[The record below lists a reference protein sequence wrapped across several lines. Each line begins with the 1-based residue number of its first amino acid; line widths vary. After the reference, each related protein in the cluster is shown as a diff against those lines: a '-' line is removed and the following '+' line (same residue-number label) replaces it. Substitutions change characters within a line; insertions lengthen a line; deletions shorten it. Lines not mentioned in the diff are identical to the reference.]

1 MSEFE
6 FNIDNTQIGFRLQS
20 LEILNWGTFH
30 DKIWKIEPNGNN
42 SLLTGDVGSGKSTI
56 VDALTCLVVPHH
68 KITFNKAAGA
78 ESKERTLP
86 SYIKGE
92 YKNTKNDDGESREK
106 AVTLRYKS
114 PEDATFSVI
123 VANFTNKGYQSSI
136 SLAQVFWIENEK
148 AQKLLIIREK
158 LPFSIKE
165 HFTNIEDVKD
175 LRKRL
180 KELPNV
186 ELFDDNFSK
195 YSQRFRQL
203 FGMNSEKA
211 IDLFYQTVSMK
222 SVSSLTSFVR
232 EQMLERTEIKNQ
244 IEDLKKRFDD
254 LNKAYAAVQ
263 QARKQKDI
271 LSPLVNLSEKF
282 RNFQDSITE
291 IDNLLQAFP
300 SFFAYK
306 KQTLL
311 ENEIRT
317 CELRLRQLEGQLE
330 SLDSELNSKR
340 DTVTDLKQNIRENGG
355 SRLEQIANELR
366 QKEQLRDKKKAVH
379 KEYID
384 LTSIC
389 DLENSNSGVSFF
401 RNLKNAEKKLG
412 ELQQRHNE
420 ILEEHGSLIGSKSN
434 ITEEIESDN
443 KELES
448 LKNREN
454 QIPLEFLIL
463 RRSLANDLNIPE
475 NEIPF
480 AGELMKVADREKD
493 WEGALERLLRGFG
506 ISMLVP
512 EMHYRVVSQYVNSRT
527 LRDRNKGLKLDYFS
541 VPHNFSLNNQS
552 KDVEDDSVVNKIQV
566 KPNTI
571 FEDWL
576 QNELET
582 HFNLRCVSLEEFQRQ
597 KRDVITKEGQFK
609 RGKKHTKDDRRDLWD
624 RKNFVLGWTNQDK
637 ILALE
642 KHLNALR
649 IKKSEIDEKIIALS
663 NELKKNTDLQGKL
676 NQILSYKN
684 WFDLN
689 WQDEVTA
696 INKLEKERDDL
707 QNSSDILKI
716 MNKRLEE
723 VVREIKELDAARSKA
738 DQEKGNL
745 DGKLNDHYAEIIECD
760 NTADLLSRDEK
771 EKFFPL
777 LENEAADIELTIKN
791 VIKVRDELHKQKTFK
806 RKEIS
811 DKQNGI
817 RDKIIRQM
825 KEYNDQFPADTLDL
839 SPEVESLSEYL
850 WKFEKVMNEG
860 LPAHEATLKTM
871 LNKNTIDDIVAFDN
885 KLDIHEKSIKEKIK
899 NINEHL
905 KAIEYNKGSYIE
917 LTADR
922 NRDLEIKKFRED
934 LKACYSNILDT
945 NDAYT
950 EDRFNDVQ
958 KILNRFRA
966 NDSKDVEWTNKV
978 TDVRNW
984 FDFNA
989 IERYQVDNS
998 EKEFYAGSSGKSGGQ
1013 KEKLAYTI
1021 IASALAYQFGLTYG
1035 EPRSRSFRFAVI
1047 DEAFGKGSDSSA
1059 EYGLELFKKL
1069 NLQLLIVTPL
1079 QKIHIIENY
1088 IKSVHYVS
1096 NTEGNNSEIQ
1106 NLTVEEYKAEKHLHN
1121 LSIKGVQISEV
1132 LNDNA

>member
-1 MSEFE
+1 MSELE
-6 FNIDNTQIGFRLQS
+6 FNIDNTQIGFRLQT

-30 DKIWKIEPNGNN
+30 NQIWKIEPDGDN
-42 SLLTGDVGSGKSTI
+42 SLLTGDVGSGKSTL
-56 VDALTCLVVPHH
+56 VDALTCLIVPHH

-78 ESKERTLP
+78 ESKERTLL
-86 SYIKGE
+86 SYIRGE
-92 YKNTKNDDGESREK
+92 YKNTKNEDGDSRER
-106 AVTLRYKS
+106 AVTLRYS
-114 PEDATFSVI
+114 NPEDATFSVI
-123 VANFTNKGYQSSI
+123 IANFINKGYQSNVA
-136 SLAQVFWIENEK
+136 LAQVFWIENDK

-158 LPFSIKE
+158 NSLSIKE
-165 HFTNIEDVKD
+165 HFTNIEDVKS

-180 KELPNV
+180 KELSHV

-203 FGMNSEKA
+203 FGMNSDKA

-232 EQMLERTEIKNQ
+232 EQMLERTEIKAQ
-244 IEDLKKRFDD
+244 IDDLKKRFDD

-271 LSPLVNLSEKF
+271 LSPLIKLSESF
-282 RNFQDSITE
+282 REFQESISN
-291 IDNLLQAFP
+291 IDNLLQSLP
-300 SFFAYK
+300 SFFSYK
-306 KQTLL
+306 KQSIL
-311 ENEIRT
+311 ESEIRS
-317 CELRLRQLEGQLE
+317 CERRLQQLEGQL
-330 SLDSELNSKR
+330 SSIDLQLNEKR
-340 DTVTDLKQNIRENGG
+340 DTITDLKQNIRENGG

-366 QKEQLRDKKKAVH
+366 TKSELRDKKKKLH
-379 KEYID
+379 KDYTD
-384 LTSIC
+384 LATISG
-389 DLENSNSGVSFF
+389 LELSNSETSFF
-401 RNLKNAEKKLG
+401 RNMKNAEQTIKN
-412 ELQQRHNE
+412 LQQRHDE
-420 ILEEHGSLIGSKSN
+420 ILGEHGSLIGKKSR
-434 ITEEIESDN
+434 ITDEIESDS

-448 LKNREN
+448 LKCREN
-454 QIPLEFLIL
+454 QIPLEFLSL
-463 RRSLANDLNIPE
+463 RRTLANDLDILE
-475 NEIPF
+475 DEIPF
-480 AGELMKVADREKD
+480 AGELMKVADNEKE
-493 WEGALERLLRGFG
+493 WEGALEKLLRGFG

-512 EMHYRVVSQYVNSRT
+512 EKHYKIVSQYVNAKT
-527 LRDRNKGLKLDYFS
+527 LRDRNKGLKLDYFP
-541 VPHNFSLNNQS
+541 VPHNFNYRNPNI
-552 KDVEDDSVVNKIQV
+552 DIDEDSAVNKIEI
-566 KPNTI
+566 KPNTN

-576 QNELET
+576 QNELEV

-597 KRDVITKEGQFK
+597 KRDVMTKEGQMK

-624 RKNFVLGWTNQDK
+624 RKNFVLGWTNHDK
-637 ILALE
+637 ILALQ
-642 KHLNALR
+642 KHLNELR
-649 IKKSEIDEKIIALS
+649 NNKDEIQEEIDSLS
-663 NELKKNTDLQGKL
+663 TELKKNTELQGKL
-676 NQILSYKN
+676 GQLLTYKN

-689 WQDEVTA
+689 WQDEATS
-696 INKLEKERDDL
+696 INQLEKERDDL
-707 QNSSDILKI
+707 QNSNNILKTLNNRLDEV
-716 MNKRLEE
+716 NKE
-723 VVREIKELDAARSKA
+723 VKELETARSKA

-745 DGKLNDHYAEIIECD
+745 EGKLNDHYADVIDCD
-760 NTADLLSRDEK
+760 NMVDLLSHDER
-771 EKFFPL
+771 EKYFPV
-777 LENEAADIELTIKN
+777 LENDLDGIELTIKN
-791 VIKVRDELHKQKTFK
+791 IIKVRDELHKQKAHQ
-806 RKEIS
+806 RKEAS
-811 DKQNGI
+811 DKQNGV

-825 KEYNDQFPADTLDL
+825 KEYNDQFPSDTMDVT
-839 SPEVESLSEYL
+839 PEIESLSEYL
-850 WKFEKVMNEG
+850 WKFEKIMNEG
-860 LPAHEATLKTM
+860 LPTHEATLKTM

-905 KAIEYNKGSYIE
+905 KAIEFNKGTYIE
-917 LTADR
+917 LIADR
-922 NRDLEIKKFRED
+922 NKDIEIKRFRDD

-958 KILNRFRA
+958 KILNRFRG

-989 IERYQVDNS
+989 MERYIVDNS

-1106 NLTVEEYKAEKHLHN
+1106 NLTVEEYKAEKLLHN
-1121 LSIKGVQISEV
+1121 VPVEGVQIKELV
-1132 LNDNA
+1132 NGNA